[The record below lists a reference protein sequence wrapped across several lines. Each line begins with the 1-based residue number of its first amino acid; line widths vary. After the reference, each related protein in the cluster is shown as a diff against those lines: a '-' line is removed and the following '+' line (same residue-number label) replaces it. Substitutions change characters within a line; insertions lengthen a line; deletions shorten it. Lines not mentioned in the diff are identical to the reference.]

1 MQHIG
6 IVLHL
11 FLSLV
16 ILVHQIVVLADNLEA
31 GFLFPCNVQPVTGY
45 PGTLDDKPFKKD
57 AQHFFLK
64 AVRNGEL
71 VFHGFGNL
79 VQLPAL
85 CFVQC
90 EADKVGRT
98 VEEETAARHLM
109 VIAVDAIEIT
119 VEQ

>member
-16 ILVHQIVVLADNLEA
+16 ILVHQIVILADNLEA

-64 AVRNGEL
+64 AVRNGEF
-71 VFHGFGNL
+71 VFHGYGDI
-79 VQLPAL
+79 VQLP
-85 CFVQC
+85 
-90 EADKVGRT
+90 RT
-98 VEEETAARHLM
+98 RWDEPLKRKPLHDTSWSLP
-109 VIAVDAIEIT
+109 
-119 VEQ
+119 